1 MATESSASPHTPSCD
16 CVHLSGSI
24 SCHLTLLTR
33 PQPPWLPRCFT
44 DGPRSVPAQ
53 GLRACCSLCRGDCSL
68 RSLHDWAPAYQASPG
83 MSPPQRSP
91 PVLLF
96 QLTKLRLDQA
106 LTTSQRLSGNWGVCV
121 LPFPREKKRPMRAT
135 TPSGIT
141 GTSQPGVPAI
151 APARFLNKCWLFAL
165 SSFVTRSHSRTP

>member
-1 MATESSASPHTPSCD
+1 MTTESSASPHTPSCD

-53 GLRACCSLCRGDCSL
+53 GLHACCSLCRGGCSL
-68 RSLHDWAPAYQASPG
+68 RSLHDWAPAYQASLECHLRREALQ
-83 MSPPQRSP
+83 SCSFNS
-91 PVLLF
+91 LSCA
-96 QLTKLRLDQA
+96 LTTA
-106 LTTSQRLSGNWGVCV
+106 LTTSQYLSGDRGVCV

-135 TPSGIT
+135 APSGIT

-151 APARFLNKCWLFAL
+151 APARFLNKCWLFTL